1 MSTEVLQK
9 SLKAMGVTPWQF
21 ILGTACIGSWWATV
35 QPLPG
40 KLEQLNTTVQAIATK
55 VEIQAVLL
63 ASVKDLHQEIKTVRE
78 EIAHLKGRLNVSRST
93 GKTETL
99 EGKLEQPNELSPRDD

>member
-1 MSTEVLQK
+1 MSASIQMFLK
-9 SLKAMGVTPWQF
+9 SLGVTPWQF

-63 ASVKDLHQEIKTVRE
+63 ASVKDLHQEVKTVRE
-78 EIAHLKGRLNVSRST
+78 EIAHLKGRLTASRST

-99 EGKLEQPNELSPRDD
+99 EGKLDQPNELSSLDD